1 MQDVRPFRGLYYDPK
16 VAGYLDRLLSPPP
29 ERLSAERALEIAARS
44 PHNVL
49 HLMQGESAPGDT
61 ADQNRY
67 TRARSLLLEWTRGGI
82 LKRESEPMFYLYEQE
97 HGSHM

>member
-67 TRARSLLLEWTRGGI
+67 TRALPSGWKPFLCTMNIETRVPSFEG
-82 LKRESEPMFYLYEQE
+82 
-97 HGSHM
+97 